1 MLLAGVRDRVEGL
14 VVGDGG
20 GGVDGGGEAVGWV
33 LGLDGS
39 GDGGLGGLGEVDA
52 GEGVV
57 AW

>member
-1 MLLAGVRDRVEGL
+1 MLLAGVGEGVEGL

-20 GGVDGGGEAVGWV
+20 GGVDGGGEAVGRV
-33 LGLDGS
+33 LGLDGG
-39 GDGGLGGLGEVDA
+39 GDGGLGGLGEVYV